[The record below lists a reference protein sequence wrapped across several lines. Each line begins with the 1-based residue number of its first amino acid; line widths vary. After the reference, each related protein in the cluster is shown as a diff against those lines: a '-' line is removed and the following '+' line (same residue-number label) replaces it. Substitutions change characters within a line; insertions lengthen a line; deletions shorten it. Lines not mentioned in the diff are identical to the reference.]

1 MGSSP
6 SKKKKQNEKNDLNQQ
21 QIKLDPNSTN
31 IQQAEP
37 SPKST
42 FNNSQAVDQEKNID
56 QQRNNKQQKVFYDAS
71 PTQAQKLE
79 DQVPIY
85 INGDLHKV
93 YSTQKSIKLKDNAQL
108 IINQPSINDTNQ
120 KIEKQTES
128 SIQNK
133 QQENIKQASPVTTV
147 NVQIKPREKSS
158 TIQSNQVFSNKSETP
173 QSLDQILNRNRNQ
186 TVQES
191 KEYQQYQN
199 TSNSIQVASQS
210 DLNLVKYD
218 LLKLVQELKTGD
230 FQLQYDQTL
239 QDKIIGGSGGNFMEG
254 SILDFF
260 SINQPK
266 VVNEKKIQ
274 ELQDQIRCDTDLLA
288 LIKQNFNSN
297 HWKKSISLSPQV
309 NKKHSILNGIPL
321 IRKCDSTNIKDTL
334 EAEES
339 IGIGDDYNLS
349 PISRKQSM
357 QITINTFGDLAISSL
372 AQLEKNQDQVSIIQ
386 NSNSDTSMESPKTNT
401 QQFDS
406 NQNQQFSNEEIQNN
420 KEIRLIQKRQSS
432 SVRFMLPNN
441 NLEKIKESDEKEED
455 MNTKTTQNNISP
467 ELKRNLYSKEKK
479 TNTNSSSGI
488 LKSVSQDKREE
499 SEMTFS
505 QSEESKEDQ
514 KEDLIKD
521 YFDNQTDSF
530 IISNFP
536 ASNKISSRISEYSSS
551 LKPINTK
558 DLQRT
563 SIFFNQSPQYTD
575 SVNENKQNNSMDDQ
589 NSPAIMLERKSPSSS
604 NSDRKSLYLQKR
616 QSAYVKLDN
625 PEKSPPNLLKTS
637 EKLQDKQYLQPNKFL
652 HSNTLQQPQTPTG
665 ANSSNISN
673 NNSYITYFNKNPEQ
687 SVLETS
693 QVKKQVD
700 EQGYKK
706 INQYTLLQEIGRGGF
721 GKVKLATSEIPT
733 DKGVIKK
740 QFAIKVSNKQKLKR
754 KLFSMKVNAFTLLER
769 EVAIMK
775 KIDHPYLV
783 KLYEVIDDPDDDKIY
798 MVMEFVQKGSIMSN
812 TFWKKDLQQ
821 NDPDQYEKIFGG
833 DDDIA
838 HNKKK
843 QEMLP
848 KKLSEEKCK
857 KYFQQFALAIDY
869 MHNFAQI
876 IHRDIKPENILI
888 DEEDNLKIADFGVS
902 HIMETSEDSKIND
915 NAGTKTFTAPEGWS
929 RNFKGK
935 PLDMWAAGATLYY
948 MATGEL
954 PFFSKDPN
962 KLKNA
967 ILNDEVKFP
976 DDLNH
981 ELIDLL
987 KKLLDKNPD
996 TRITASD
1003 MLVHPWLTN
1012 DGQILLQNSEN
1023 AQKNIQISLKDLQ
1036 GAFTKKIH
1044 LSTLIR
1050 VKFKLNRQLTR
1061 ARSFLHANQSIT
1073 NILNDSLNQDRMN
1086 TDPNNQ
1092 SPTKSLP
1099 QSPQTSPKDKVLS

>member
-6 SKKKKQNEKNDLNQQ
+6 SKKKKQNEKNDLNLQQ
-21 QIKLDPNSTN
+21 SKLDPNSTN
-31 IQQAEP
+31 MQQAEP
-37 SPKST
+37 SPKSI
-42 FNNSQAVDQEKNID
+42 FNNSQAADQEKIIN
-56 QQRNNKQQKVFYDAS
+56 QQRSNKQQAVFYDAS
-71 PTQAQKLE
+71 PTQTQQQEEK
-79 DQVPIY
+79 VPIY

-93 YSTQKSIKLKDNAQL
+93 YSTQKSFKLQGNAQL
-108 IINQPSINDTNQ
+108 INIQPPINDSNQ
-120 KIEKQTES
+120 NVEKQTEG

-133 QQENIKQASPVTTV
+133 QQENKKQASPVTTV
-147 NVQIKPREKSS
+147 NVQIKPREKSQ
-158 TIQSNQVFSNKSETP
+158 TIQTDQVFQSKPRETP
-173 QSLDQILNRNRNQ
+173 QPLDENINRNRNY

-191 KEYQQYQN
+191 KDSQQSRSA
-199 TSNSIQVASQS
+199 SNSIQVASQS

-230 FQLQYDQTL
+230 LQLQYEQNL

-266 VVNEKKIQ
+266 VANEKKIQ
-274 ELQDQIRCDTDLLA
+274 ELQDQIRCDTDLLS

-297 HWKKSISLSPQV
+297 ILKKSISLSPQV

-321 IRKCDSTNIKDTL
+321 IRKCDSTNVKDAL
-334 EAEES
+334 DVEES

-357 QITINTFGDLAISSL
+357 QITINTFGDIAITSL
-372 AQLEKNQDQVSIIQ
+372 AQLEKNQDQVSINQ
-386 NSNSDTSMESPKTNT
+386 NSNTDTSMESPKANT
-401 QQFDS
+401 QQFDL
-406 NQNQQFSNEEIQNN
+406 NQNQQFSNEDINNN

-432 SVRFMLPNN
+432 SVRFLLPSN

-455 MNTKTTQNNISP
+455 MNTKATQNNISP
-467 ELKRNLYSKEKK
+467 EIKRNLYSKEKK
-479 TNTNSSSGI
+479 SNTNSSSGI
-488 LKSVSQDKREE
+488 LKSVSQDKKEE
-499 SEMTFS
+499 SVMTFS
-505 QSEESKEDQ
+505 QSEESKE
-514 KEDLIKD
+514 EDLIKD
-521 YFDNQTDSF
+521 YFNDQQDSF
-530 IISNFP
+530 IINNFP

-563 SIFFNQSPQYTD
+563 SIFFNQNPQLTD
-575 SVNENKQNNSMDDQ
+575 KINEEKQSNLNDDQ

-604 NSDRKSLYLQKR
+604 NSDRKSMYLQKR

-625 PEKSPPNLLKTS
+625 SDKSPPNLLKMS
-637 EKLQDKQYLQPNKFL
+637 EKLQEKQYLQPSKFL

-665 ANSSNISN
+665 ANSLNISN

-700 EQGYKK
+700 DQGYKK

-740 QFAIKVSNKQKLKR
+740 QFAIKISNKQKLKR

-775 KIDHPYLV
+775 KIDHPNLV
-783 KLYEVIDDPDDDKIY
+783 KLYEVIDDPEDDKIY

-812 TFWKKDLQQ
+812 TFWKKELQQ

-833 DDDIA
+833 EDDIA

-843 QEMLP
+843 QEMIP

-888 DEEDNLKIADFGVS
+888 DEDDNLKIADFGVS
-902 HIMETSEDSKIND
+902 HIMETNEDGKIND

-948 MATGEL
+948 MVTGEL

-967 ILNDEVKFP
+967 ILNDEVKFS
-976 DDLNH
+976 DDINP

-987 KKLLDKNPD
+987 SKMLDKNPD
-996 TRITASD
+996 TRITASE
-1003 MLVHPWLTN
+1003 MLVHPWLTD
-1012 DGQILLQNSEN
+1012 DGVILLQNSES

-1036 GAFTKKIH
+1036 GAFTKKIQ

-1073 NILNDSLNQDRMN
+1073 NLLNDSLNQDRMN

-1099 QSPQTSPKDKVLS
+1099 QSPQIGPQDKVIS

>member
-6 SKKKKQNEKNDLNQQ
+6 SKKKKQIEKNDLNLQ

-37 SPKST
+37 SPESI
-42 FNNSQAVDQEKNID
+42 FNNSQAAEQEKIIN
-56 QQRNNKQQKVFYDAS
+56 QQRNNKQQTDIYYAS
-71 PTQAQKLE
+71 PSRSQKQE
-79 DQVPIY
+79 DKVPIY

-93 YSTQKSIKLKDNAQL
+93 YSTQKSFKLQGNAQL
-108 IINQPSINDTNQ
+108 IVNQPSVNDTNQ
-120 KIEKQTES
+120 KEEKQTES
-128 SIQNK
+128 SIKNR
-133 QQENIKQASPVTTV
+133 QQDNIKQASPVKTV
-147 NVQIKPREKSS
+147 NIQIKPREKSQ
-158 TIQSNQVFSNKSETP
+158 TIQINQGFQNKAKEIAQP
-173 QSLDQILNRNRNQ
+173 LEENINRNRNF
-186 TVQES
+186 TAQETR
-191 KEYQQYQN
+191 QQYQSQN
-199 TSNSIQVASQS
+199 ASNSIQVASQS

-230 FQLQYDQTL
+230 FQLQNEQAL

-266 VVNEKKIQ
+266 VVNEKNMQ
-274 ELQDQIRCDTDLLA
+274 ELQDQIRCDTDLLS
-288 LIKQNFNSN
+288 LIKQNFNQN
-297 HWKKSISLSPQV
+297 ILRKSITLSPQV
-309 NKKHSILNGIPL
+309 NKKHSILNAIPL
-321 IRKCDSTNIKDTL
+321 IRKCDSTNIKDEL
-334 EAEES
+334 DVEES

-357 QITINTFGDLAISSL
+357 QITINTFGDLAITSL
-372 AQLEKNQDQVSIIQ
+372 AQLEKNQDQASIIQ
-386 NSNSDTSMESPKTNT
+386 NSNTDTSMESPKTNT

-406 NQNQQFSNEEIQNN
+406 NQNQQISNQEMQNN

-441 NLEKIKESDEKEED
+441 NLEKIKESDEKEEE
-455 MNTKTTQNNISP
+455 MITKTTQNNISS

-479 TNTNSSSGI
+479 INTNSSSGI
-488 LKSVSQDKREE
+488 LKSVSQDKKEE
-499 SEMTFS
+499 SVLTFS
-505 QSEESKEDQ
+505 QSEESKDDQ

-521 YFDNQTDSF
+521 YFNDQSDSF

-536 ASNKISSRISEYSSS
+536 ASNRLNSRISEYSSS

-558 DLQRT
+558 DLLRT
-563 SIFFNQSPQYTD
+563 SIFFNQTPQYTD
-575 SVNENKQNNSMDDQ
+575 QINETKQNNFNDDQ
-589 NSPAIMLERKSPSSS
+589 NSPAITLERKSSSS
-604 NSDRKSLYLQKR
+604 QNSDRKSMYLQKR
-616 QSAYVKLDN
+616 QSAFVKLDN
-625 PEKSPPNLLKTS
+625 HEKSPPNVLKMP
-637 EKLQDKQYLQPNKFL
+637 EKQYLQPSRFL
-652 HSNTLQQPQTPTG
+652 HSNTLTLQQPQTPTG

-673 NNSYITYFNKNPEQ
+673 NNSYVTYFNKNPEQ

-700 EQGYKK
+700 DQGYKK
-706 INQYTLLQEIGRGGF
+706 INSYTLLQEIGRGGF

-733 DKGVIKK
+733 DKGLIKK
-740 QFAIKVSNKQKLKR
+740 QFAIKISNKQKLKR

-812 TFWKKDLQQ
+812 TFWKKDLKQ

-833 DDDIA
+833 EDDIA
-838 HNKKK
+838 NKKK
-843 QEMLP
+843 QQEMLP

-902 HIMETSEDSKIND
+902 HIMETNEDGKIND

-962 KLKNA
+962 KLKNS
-967 ILNDEVKFP
+967 ILNDEVKIP
-976 DDLNH
+976 DDLNP

-987 KKLLDKNPD
+987 RKLLDKNPD
-996 TRITASD
+996 TRITASE

-1012 DGQILLQNSEN
+1012 DGQIMLQNSES

-1036 GAFTKKIH
+1036 GAFTKKIQF
-1044 LSTLIR
+1044 STLIR

-1073 NILNDSLNQDRMN
+1073 NILNDSINQDGVD

-1092 SPTKSLP
+1092 SPTKSQP
-1099 QSPQTSPKDKVLS
+1099 QSPQTRDKVLS